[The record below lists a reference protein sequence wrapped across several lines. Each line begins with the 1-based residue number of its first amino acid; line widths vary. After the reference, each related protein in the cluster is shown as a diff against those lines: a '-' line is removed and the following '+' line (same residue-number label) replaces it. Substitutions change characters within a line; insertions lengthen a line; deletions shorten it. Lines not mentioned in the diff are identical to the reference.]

1 MKPSTSG
8 SLFRAS
14 IFAKSSSS
22 ETVSGSFTKDET
34 KRRERYELFQASNKE
49 SLKEKKASKK
59 RG

>member
-1 MKPSTSG
+1 MEDGAKP
-8 SLFRAS
+8 L
-14 IFAKSSSS
+14 I
-22 ETVSGSFTKDET
+22 TKDET